1 MESGGCAS
9 CVGFYRSHCSH
20 DMDHTGWSRTIRR
33 EMTTVDSHDFF
44 LLILLL
50 LMCFVVVVVFVIFVV
65 FVVVD
70 GDGKCNE

>member
-33 EMTTVDSHDFF
+33 EMTTVDSHDVFF
-44 LLILLL
+44 VD
-50 LMCFVVVVVFVIFVV
+50 FDVFVAFDV
-65 FVVVD
+65 F
-70 GDGKCNE
+70 CCCCCFCHCRW